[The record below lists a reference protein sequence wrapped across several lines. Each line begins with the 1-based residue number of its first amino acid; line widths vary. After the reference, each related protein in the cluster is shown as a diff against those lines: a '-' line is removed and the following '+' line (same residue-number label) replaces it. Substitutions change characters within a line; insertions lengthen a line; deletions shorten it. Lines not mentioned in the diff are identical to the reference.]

1 MVLGLKHGD
10 RTDLVPAMAGW
21 MCHAGR
27 DVLSDDP
34 VLVPVPLHR
43 FRMLKRKFNQA
54 AELAK
59 AIHRQTGSGLALTA
73 LQRIRYTQQ
82 LGVSGVDDRFAEL
95 NEAIQPNPKARSVL
109 GGQNVALVD
118 DVMTSGATLSAC
130 TEACFAMSAKQ
141 VSILV
146 LAHATKDA

>member
-1 MVLGLKHGD
+1 
-10 RTDLVPAMAGW
+10 